1 VIRQATSDDGPEI
14 AALER
19 ATFGSDA
26 WSDGL
31 VREGLSG
38 TVPGALY
45 LVATASSVEPTA
57 SSVEPLTSS
66 VEPLTSSVEPLTS
79 SVEPVETMIGYAAA
93 SLLADV
99 SELQRIAV
107 ASDHR
112 RSGVASALLE
122 RVEQEARRRHS
133 ERLLLEVRED
143 NAAAC
148 AFYAARDFAEINR
161 RSRYYSDGTTAVV
174 LAKEL

>member
-1 VIRQATSDDGPEI
+1 MIREAAADDGPAI

-38 TVPGALY
+38 QIPGALY
-45 LVATASSVEPTA
+45 LVAEDDTLV
-57 SSVEPLTSS
+57 
-66 VEPLTSSVEPLTS
+66 
-79 SVEPVETMIGYAAA
+79 GYAAA
-93 SLLADV
+93 SLFADV
-99 SELQRIAV
+99 AELQRIAV
-107 ASDHR
+107 TTTER
-112 RSGVASALLE
+112 RTGVATRLLARIE
-122 RVEQEARRRHS
+122 EEARLRYS

-148 AFYAARDFAEINR
+148 AFYAARGFHELNR
-161 RSRYYSDGTTAVV
+161 RAHYYSDGTTAVV
-174 LAKEL
+174 LEKVLP